1 MTNLTREQIDAYH
14 RDIYEKILT
23 HGHAIQSVF
32 RSHSY
37 TIGLASKGYEVIT
50 NVHGVVSLI
59 GEMLNI
65 PKNSTPVPGK
75 VYLSEESVCK
85 LEGGAEAT
93 RFGFIEITNRK
104 FIRLL
109 AEHLCLGWKNLIYGK
124 IPEKVYLAVVGDVN
138 NKLPWEP
145 GFVSFGNDLPS
156 LIDQVMDLEKTS
168 LRETESSLIERCV
181 EVNQGSTTIP
191 IEESSIQTDSSG
203 KALALD
209 FIMRYGG
216 IDGDHHKTWVI
227 DQVVRALHN
236 VPVTVTRRSWN
247 DGSITDDVEQSTN
260 EAYENWVKSYNDGE
274 DGPDTYE
281 WDVGIA
287 P

>member
-14 RDIYEKILT
+14 RCLYEKILT

-65 PKNSTPVPGK
+65 PKKSTPVPGK

-124 IPEKVYLAVVGDVN
+124 IPERVYLAVAGDVN

-145 GFVSFGNDLPS
+145 GFVSFGSDLPS
-156 LIDQVMDLEKTS
+156 LISQVMGLEKTS
-168 LRETESSLIERCV
+168 LREIESTLIEQCD
-181 EVNQGSTTIP
+181 EVNQESTAIP

-236 VPVTVTRRSWN
+236 VPVTVTRRSWS
-247 DGSITDDVEQSTN
+247 DGSFRDDVEQSTN

>member
-37 TIGLASKGYEVIT
+37 TIGLASKGYEVISNIHAT
-50 NVHGVVSLI
+50 VNLI

-75 VYLSEESVCK
+75 VYLSEETVCK
-85 LEGGAEAT
+85 LGDVAEAT
-93 RFGFIEITNRK
+93 RFSFIEITDKK

-124 IPEKVYLAVVGDVN
+124 IPEKVYLAVAGDLN
-138 NKLPWEP
+138 NRLPWEP

-156 LIDQVMDLEKTS
+156 LVDQVMGLEKAS
-168 LRETESSLIERCV
+168 LREIESSLIEKCV
-181 EVNQGSTTIP
+181 EESKESMTIP

-236 VPVTVTRRSWN
+236 VPVTVTRRSWS
-247 DGSITDDVEQSTN
+247 DGSFRDDVEQSTN